1 MEAHKRVEV
10 FENLPV
16 SKALCILSIPTILNQ
31 LASIAYNLMDTFF
44 VGQTGNTLLIAAVSI
59 TGPAL
64 YVIIAVADIF
74 AYGGSSLLARSLGVK
89 NETRARQTTA
99 FCIYGGILCAI
110 VTMIPFAL
118 FIKPICLLLG
128 ASARSL
134 PYASSYY
141 VWTVLVSAIPLSLQ
155 LIFGNLVRAEGGSR
169 YEMMCM
175 LTGYGVHLIM
185 TPLFLYVFH
194 MGIVGLGLAT
204 FLTYLTVNS
213 LYLIYLTRNRH
224 NTMITV
230 APKHLKWDP
239 AMAKAIVV
247 VGSPM
252 ALRVILNGFA
262 TSLLNK
268 SLSVYGDTAV
278 AAAGLVK
285 KLDNITKAIG
295 EGLAYGVVP
304 LVAYNYAAKNYQRM
318 EDFIRFTIKAAA
330 VVCLGMLL
338 VYTLFAFNIVHM
350 FVKDG
355 ATAVLGAHFLR
366 IFCLSGPFV
375 GIGATFNNAF
385 QAVGKGIQPLLMS
398 MTRQGL
404 VLIPLLYLL
413 RSWIGMDGIIWA
425 ETVSSAV
432 YAILSGILFIL
443 FLRKLRSG
451 QAVDRQ
457 EALLHSEAAD

>member
-1 MEAHKRVEV
+1 MEARKRVEV
-10 FENLPV
+10 FENMPV
-16 SKALCILSIPTILNQ
+16 SRALCVLSIPTILNQ

-44 VGQTGNTLLIAAVSI
+44 VGQTGDTLLIAAVAI

-89 NETRARQTTA
+89 NEARARQTSA
-99 FCIYGGILCAI
+99 FCICGGIVCA
-110 VTMIPFAL
+110 VLTMIPFSL
-118 FIKPICLLLG
+118 FIKPICVLLG

-134 PYASSYY
+134 PYASNYY
-141 VWTVLVSAIPLSLQ
+141 VWTVLISSIPSSLQ
-155 LIFGNLVRAEGGSR
+155 IIFGNLVRAEGGSK

-175 LTGYGVHLIM
+175 LTGYGVHLVM

-204 FLTYLTVNS
+204 FLTYLTVDS
-213 LYLIYLTRNRH
+213 LYLIYITRNRH

-230 APKHLKWDP
+230 SPKHLKWDP
-239 AMAKAIVV
+239 AMAKAIVI

-268 SLSVYGDTAV
+268 SLSAYGDTAV

-318 EDFIRFTIKAAA
+318 EEFIRFTIKAASII
-330 VVCLGMLL
+330 CCGMLL
-338 VYTLFAFNIVHM
+338 VYALFAVGIVRV
-350 FVKDG
+350 FIKDG
-355 ATAVLGAHFLR
+355 ATAALGAHFLR

-404 VLIPLLYLL
+404 VLIPLMFLL

-432 YAILSGILFIL
+432 YATLSGILFVFFIK
-443 FLRKLRSG
+443 KLRSG
-451 QAVDRQ
+451 QAIDKQ
-457 EALLHSEAAD
+457 EALLHSEAD